1 MLYFLVVLTAFNA
14 LKQWSPVFGP
24 QATFHYSVG
33 FCLLTNTHHLLRYTP
48 ACTMYNTFPS
58 LELTLDDDSLSS
70 ILHLYYVGLANACNP
85 GFTTHNRNPGFT
97 TCNCNSGFTTR
108 NCNPDFTTRNFNP
121 GPVTCNGIKEKLYD
135 PSCLFDHITVM
146 HDAYKMTENG
156 CFKSISDPVDALL
169 QLWIVQKPHKKFK
182 CSAWP
187 LILAINRSIYYLLNS
202 TFNQA
207 HDVKHLINRLLLMLQ
222 QYITRHNDFK
232 IHWFKLLLSSLLR
245 SQHISLW
252 FVTLTCLRISVLA
265 QKLFRIQKIIYEM
278 KMLMAYT
285 RSLSINKITMLSSSM
300 HFLYFKNYFRPTT
313 LHSSSRSPLLSDQK
327 IKTRT
332 GILGGGSSARTE
344 YGFLKPYV
352 VSMEIQLKNPDQF
365 NYVYGSHQ
373 KIDKAMQEIQTSGEP
388 LLVCSIPLALVAN
401 ILTSIQ
407 ANEVVKEHNL
417 CVSKKA
423 LAEKRKVIE
432 THVCTISCSQH
443 VTVFK
448 PVKKNQKSIRRQ
460 CSDKIKVKE
469 IKTHPKVGRKSQ
481 GKISRVARNY
491 KYYIRENIKFPPS
504 PPSRRLMHKIISG
517 FCNDIHPSKFE
528 EAGCAVCGQLV
539 AMTELVRLTDVKIS
553 FDPLVRIGVTRLP
566 RKSMD
571 DPIKEMEGPILDE
584 NCKHVC
590 HICIGFLKKKVT
602 MSIALD
608 LTNLLRLFHSC
619 VKRKVTTSGIE
630 PETSCIHGQV
640 LYQLSY

>member
-33 FCLLTNTHHLLRYTP
+33 FCPLTNTHHLLRYTP

-58 LELTLDDDSLSS
+58 LELTLDDDSLGS

-85 GFTTHNRNPGFT
+85 GFTTRNCDPGPVARSMSNACNPGFTTRNRNPGFTTRNRNPGFTTRNHNPGFT

-108 NCNPDFTTRNFNP
+108 NCNPGFTTRNCNSGFTTRNHNPGFTTCRYNSGFTTHNHNPGFTTRNCNSGFATRNHNPGFTTHNCNPGFTTCNFNP

-156 CFKSISDPVDALL
+156 CFKSISDPVGALL
-169 QLWIVQKPHKKFK
+169 HLGNVQKPHKNFK

-232 IHWFKLLLSSLLR
+232 IHWFKLLLSGLLR
-245 SQHISLW
+245 SRHISLW

-265 QKLFRIQKIIYEM
+265 RKLFRIQKIIYET
-278 KMLMAYT
+278 KTLMAYT
-285 RSLSINKITMLSSSM
+285 RSLSFDKITVLSSSM
-300 HFLYFKNYFRPTT
+300 HFLYFNNYFRPTT
-313 LHSSSRSPLLSDQK
+313 LHSSSRPLLSDQK

-332 GILGGGSSARTE
+332 RILGGGRSARTE

-388 LLVCSIPLALVAN
+388 KGLPAEDSVTTTPRTSTFHYSTGSLGPQTKYSGTTYIWRAKRLISI
-401 ILTSIQ
+401 T
-407 ANEVVKEHNL
+407 
-417 CVSKKA
+417 
-423 LAEKRKVIE
+423 
-432 THVCTISCSQH
+432 
-443 VTVFK
+443 
-448 PVKKNQKSIRRQ
+448 
-460 CSDKIKVKE
+460 
-469 IKTHPKVGRKSQ
+469 
-481 GKISRVARNY
+481 
-491 KYYIRENIKFPPS
+491 
-504 PPSRRLMHKIISG
+504 SRRKTQKVWSLVL
-517 FCNDIHPSKFE
+517 KFDFW
-528 EAGCAVCGQLV
+528 
-539 AMTELVRLTDVKIS
+539 R
-553 FDPLVRIGVTRLP
+553 R
-566 RKSMD
+566 
-571 DPIKEMEGPILDE
+571 
-584 NCKHVC
+584 H
-590 HICIGFLKKKVT
+590 
-602 MSIALD
+602 
-608 LTNLLRLFHSC
+608 
-619 VKRKVTTSGIE
+619 
-630 PETSCIHGQV
+630 
-640 LYQLSY
+640 YQA